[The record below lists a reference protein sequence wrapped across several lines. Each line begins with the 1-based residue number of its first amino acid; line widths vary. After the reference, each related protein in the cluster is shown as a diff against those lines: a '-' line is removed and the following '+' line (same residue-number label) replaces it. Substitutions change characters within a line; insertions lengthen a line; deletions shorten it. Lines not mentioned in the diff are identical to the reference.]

1 MPSRALPGERRS
13 TLLRLLRMTMLL
25 GRRLGSLLG
34 FLWFASSLSGCD
46 EFTSAPI
53 QDSNLGGQ
61 GGAPQSNA
69 PKTCDDLVCGARQ
82 ECVELGG
89 PRCAC
94 AEGYERVDG
103 ECVDVDECAKDKHD
117 CPENT
122 ECVNT
127 EGSYECKCTKGFFHD
142 GTTCQPRLRLVSVA
156 PDGAPGNGYSLAGG
170 ISSDG
175 RYVAFLSGASNL
187 VPGDSN
193 DADDIFVRDMQ
204 EGKTTRVSVS
214 SLGEQAA
221 GWSFGCS
228 ISADGRYV
236 AFASEAENLVPN
248 DTNGVSD
255 IFLHDTHTKKTER
268 VSVSPTGEEANGE
281 STDVQISAD
290 GRHIVFVTSATN
302 LAPFSGTA
310 PNQVV
315 YRNLETGVTE
325 LISATAAG
333 VPANAPASHPSIS
346 GDGSLIVFATNA
358 TNLFDSDGTI
368 KVGLRDR
375 SSGASVAPL
384 GIHRDGYGNKTW
396 LSADGR
402 FLTFSSYLEISGD
415 TGSHEAIFRYSIAE
429 KNIEPVSL
437 TALGTKAN
445 SGSSEARISADG
457 SVIVF
462 ESWATNLVAGDTNE
476 TTDVFVTSPGR
487 HPTRRISV
495 GSLGEQANNSSF
507 RARLS
512 GDGRFVAFT
521 STATTFGFDGYHV
534 QLYLRL
540 IDWEEE

>member
-1 MPSRALPGERRS
+1 
-13 TLLRLLRMTMLL
+13 MLL

-156 PDGAPGNGYSLAGG
+156 VNGAPGNRSSYVGG
-170 ISSDG
+170 VSADG
-175 RYVAFLSGASNL
+175 RYVAFVSGASNL

-193 DADDIFVRDMQ
+193 GLEDIFVRDMQ
-204 EGKTTRVSVS
+204 EGKTIRVNVS
-214 SLGEQAA
+214 SNGEQAA
-221 GWSFGCS
+221 GRSSTPS

-236 AFASEAENLVPN
+236 AFISEASNLVPN
-248 DTNGVSD
+248 DTNSVAD
-255 IFLHDTHTKKTER
+255 VFLHDLETKKTER
-268 VSVSPTGEEANGE
+268 VNVSSTGEEANAGSIE
-281 STDVQISAD
+281 AQLSAD
-290 GRHIVFVTSATN
+290 GRHVVFSTWATN
-302 LAPFSGTA
+302 LAAVTGMSSGRQ
-310 PNQVV
+310 QVF
-315 YRNLETGVTE
+315 YRDLETGTTSI
-325 LISATAAG
+325 LS
-333 VPANAPASHPSIS
+333 ANADEQAANAACQAIGIS
-346 GDGSLIVFATNA
+346 GDGALVVFSTPA
-358 TNLFDSDGTI
+358 TNLFDTDGI
-368 KVGLRDR
+368 MKVVLRDR
-375 SSGASVAPL
+375 SFTPL
-384 GIHRDGYGNKTW
+384 GTPLAVHADGYGFQ
-396 LSADGR
+396 SRIAAGGR
-402 FLTFSSYLEISGD
+402 FLAFISQVKLNPDD
-415 TGSHEAIFRYSIAE
+415 TYPRDAVFRYDVDQKKVE
-429 KNIEPVSL
+429 MVSL
-437 TALGTKAN
+437 TALGTRPDAN
-445 SGSSEARISADG
+445 CFESALSADG
-457 SVIVF
+457 DIVAF
-462 ESWATNLVAGDTNE
+462 TSSAKNLVAGDTNE
-476 TTDVFVTSPGR
+476 TSDVFVTSPGL

-495 GSLGEQANNSSF
+495 GSLGEQSDRLSLGPL
-507 RARLS
+507 LS
-512 GDGRFVAFT
+512 GDGRFVAF
-521 STATTFGFDGYHV
+521 STASTTFGFEGTYH